1 MPGWQT
7 MFDSVKNE
15 DFMIVSVAMD
25 GDVEAMVLG
34 ALDEIG
40 AG

>member
-1 MPGWQT
+1 
-7 MFDSVKNE
+7 MFDSVKS
-15 DFMIVSVAMD
+15 DDLMIVSVAMD

-34 ALDEIG
+34 TLEEIG

>member
-1 MPGWQT
+1 

-15 DFMIVSVAMD
+15 NFVIVSVAMD

-34 ALDEIG
+34 TLEEIG

>member
-7 MFDSVKNE
+7 LFDSIKSE
-15 DFMIVSVAMD
+15 DVMIVLVAMD